1 MYYNLATTLTQSERT
16 KNLTNLNKRPQL
28 QEIEETANDSVSRW
42 QGVKSLLRETIETVV
57 LTLLIF
63 FLIRTF
69 IQNFRIEGASM
80 EPNMHDGQY
89 LIISKVTYWLHP
101 PQRGDVVVFD
111 FPRDP
116 NRQFIKRIIGLPG
129 ENVEIKQGQVFIN
142 DQLLE
147 EPYSPNAGTYSWGP
161 ETIGPDEYF
170 VLGDNRPYSSD
181 SHSGW
186 TLPRENIIGK
196 AWVSYWPPQYWMII
210 PHYSFAATP

>member
-1 MYYNLATTLTQSERT
+1 LANLDGLPHS
-16 KNLTNLNKRPQL
+16 
-28 QEIEETANDSVSRW
+28 QEIGETTNDSGSRW
-42 QGVKSLLRETIETVV
+42 QSVKSLLRETIETVV

-80 EPNMHDGQY
+80 EPNMHNGQY

-101 PQRGDVVVFD
+101 PERGDVVVFD

-129 ENVEIKQGQVFIN
+129 ENLEIKQGQVFIN
-142 DQLLE
+142 GQLLE
-147 EPYSPNAGTYSWGP
+147 EPYSPNAGAYSWGP
-161 ETIGPDEYF
+161 ETIAPDEYF

-186 TLPRENIIGK
+186 TLPRDNIIGK
-196 AWVSYWPPQYWMII
+196 AWASYWPPQYWMIV
-210 PHYSFAATP
+210 PHYSFAEEP

>member
-1 MYYNLATTLTQSERT
+1 LANLS
-16 KNLTNLNKRPQL
+16 KSPQL
-28 QEIEETANDSVSRW
+28 QELEETANDSVSRW

-89 LIISKVTYWLHP
+89 LIISKVTYWFHS

-129 ENVEIKQGQVFIN
+129 DNLEIKQGRVFIN
-142 DQLLE
+142 SQLLE
-147 EPYSPNAGTYSWGP
+147 EPYSPNASTYSWGP
-161 ETIGPDEYF
+161 VTIGPDEYF

-186 TLPRENIIGK
+186 MLPRDNIIGK
-196 AWVSYWPPQYWMII
+196 AWISYWPPQYWMVI
-210 PHYSFAATP
+210 PHYSFAAKP

>member
-1 MYYNLATTLTQSERT
+1 MANLD
-16 KNLTNLNKRPQL
+16 KRPQL
-28 QEIEETANDSVSRW
+28 QEIEETTDDSISRW

-89 LIISKVTYWLHP
+89 LIISKIAYWLHP

-129 ENVEIKQGQVFIN
+129 EHLEIRQGRVFIN
-142 DQLLE
+142 GQVLE
-147 EPYSPNAGTYSWGP
+147 
-161 ETIGPDEYF
+161 
-170 VLGDNRPYSSD
+170 
-181 SHSGW
+181 
-186 TLPRENIIGK
+186 
-196 AWVSYWPPQYWMII
+196 
-210 PHYSFAATP
+210 

>member
-1 MYYNLATTLTQSERT
+1 MA
-16 KNLTNLNKRPQL
+16 NLNKRPQL
-28 QEIEETANDSVSRW
+28 QAIEETAEDSISRW
-42 QGVKSLLRETIETVV
+42 QSVKSILRETIETVI

-89 LIISKVTYWLHP
+89 LIISKVAYWFHP

-129 ENVEIKQGQVFIN
+129 ENLEIKQGRVLIN
-142 DQLLE
+142 SQLLE
-147 EPYSPNAGTYSWGP
+147 EPY
-161 ETIGPDEYF
+161 
-170 VLGDNRPYSSD
+170 
-181 SHSGW
+181 
-186 TLPRENIIGK
+186 TLMLAR
-196 AWVSYWPPQYWMII
+196 
-210 PHYSFAATP
+210 TPGVQ

>member
-1 MYYNLATTLTQSERT
+1 MASLDKL
-16 KNLTNLNKRPQL
+16 PQL
-28 QEIEETANDSVSRW
+28 QELEEPADDSVSRW

-89 LIISKVTYWLHP
+89 LIISKVAYWFRS

-116 NRQFIKRIIGLPG
+116 NRQFIKRIIGLPE
-129 ENVEIKQGQVFIN
+129 ENLEIKQGRVFIN
-142 DQLLE
+142 DHLLE
-147 EPYSPNAGTYSWGP
+147 EPYLPNAGTYSWGP
-161 ETIGPDEYF
+161 VTIGADEYF

-186 TLPRENIIGK
+186 MLPRQNIIGK
-196 AWVSYWPPQYWMII
+196 AWVSYWPPQYWMVI
-210 PHYSFAATP
+210 PHYSFAAEP